1 MDISFLQLPS
11 HIYILYNFN
20 MIFCTGCHDVP
31 DYVFLCPIWRTMYGC
46 LKRRIPGWSDSISGL
61 CPMTCRLC
69 GAMHHVGPW
78 GSGGQYHGEVQNWS
92 PGSQY
97 GVKSGIQDLYDQ
109 YKRYPSWSTPRPLW
123 PSHLIQY
130 PGKPPAVMQT
140 LQPWPWHP

>member
-1 MDISFLQLPS
+1 MSCFLGQNVLVTELLY
-11 HIYILYNFN
+11 IYILYNFN

-78 GSGGQYHGEVQNWS
+78 GSGGQYHREVQNWRH
-92 PGSQY
+92 GSQY
-97 GVKSGIQDLYDQ
+97 GGRHGMQDLYRPYGSYGQ
-109 YKRYPSWSTPRPLW
+109 YKRYSSWSTPRPLW
-123 PSHLIQY
+123 INYFIPDC
-130 PGKPPAVMQT
+130 GR
-140 LQPWPWHP
+140 